1 MELFLTKG
9 IQANCDLCKK
19 IGIKAGINV
28 RCAFMATFLW
38 DFLECFICRKWRG
51 HMQEKFCLQEMAW
64 VNGKL
69 LDYYDQK
76 QAKKAQK

>member
-1 MELFLTKG
+1 MHTVHLYLLFCG
-9 IQANCDLCKK
+9 
-19 IGIKAGINV
+19 
-28 RCAFMATFLW
+28 TFW
-38 DFLECFICRKWRG
+38 NISFVGNDMGICRKSFACCKWRG